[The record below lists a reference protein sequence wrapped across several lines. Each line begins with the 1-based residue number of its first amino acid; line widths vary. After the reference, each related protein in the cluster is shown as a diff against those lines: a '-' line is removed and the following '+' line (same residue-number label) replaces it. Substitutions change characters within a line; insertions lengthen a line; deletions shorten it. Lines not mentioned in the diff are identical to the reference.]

1 MTDKPE
7 FSISINP
14 LAKID
19 GKIVSS
25 MEEIFAK
32 KKDYSKF
39 NYFQMLDKEPIMPK
53 EFNSI

>member
-1 MTDKPE
+1 VVADKPE

-53 EFNSI
+53 

>member
-1 MTDKPE
+1 MVADKPE

-14 LAKID
+14 LAKIDKID

-53 EFNSI
+53 